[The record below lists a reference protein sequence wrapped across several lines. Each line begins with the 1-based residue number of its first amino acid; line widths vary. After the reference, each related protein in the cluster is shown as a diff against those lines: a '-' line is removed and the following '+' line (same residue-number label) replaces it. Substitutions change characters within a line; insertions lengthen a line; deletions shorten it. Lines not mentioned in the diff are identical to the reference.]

1 MSRSLIYPPPRVTV
15 RKDLVNKVKG
25 DAPVPSYGP

>member
-1 MSRSLIYPPPRVTV
+1 MSRSLIYSPGVTV

-25 DAPVPSYGP
+25 DAPVPSYGS